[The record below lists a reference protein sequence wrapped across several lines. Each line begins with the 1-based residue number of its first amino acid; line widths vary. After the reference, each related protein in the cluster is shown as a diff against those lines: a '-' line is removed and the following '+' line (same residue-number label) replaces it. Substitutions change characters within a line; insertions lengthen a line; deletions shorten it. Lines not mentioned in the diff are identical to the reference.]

1 MEKPGDSEHRY
12 SEASP
17 LLPGDC
23 ELLEARLGLCS
34 LSDPPPRPPA
44 ELKPLCL
51 LVEELQFV
59 DCCHTPERL

>member
-1 MEKPGDSEHRY
+1 MDKPGDSAHRY

-34 LSDPPPRPPA
+34 LSDPPRRPPA